1 MDTVSLLAQIEQL
14 KADNE
19 KWARAWHKAENEKL
33 NAELNA
39 CVKSELY
46 VADLREMLQ
55 CVADDEIT
63 VAKAEELIRT
73 WVAGN
78 YDKNCLP
85 NV

>member
-19 KWARAWHKAENEKL
+19 KWARAWQKAENEKL
-33 NAELNA
+33 NAEFNA
-39 CVKSELY
+39 CVKAGLY

-55 CVADDEIT
+55 LLADDEIT
-63 VAKAEELIRT
+63 VAKAEELIRA

>member
-19 KWARAWHKAENEKL
+19 KWARAWKKAADDVL
-33 NAELNA
+33 NAEYNA
-39 CVKSELY
+39 CVKADLHVE
-46 VADLREMLQ
+46 DLREMLQ
-55 CVADDEIT
+55 LLADDEIT
-63 VAKAEELIRT
+63 VAKAEGLIRA

-78 YDKNCLP
+78 YDKNFLP

>member
-1 MDTVSLLAQIEQL
+1 MDTVSLLLQIEQL

-19 KWARAWHKAENEKL
+19 KWARAWQKAENEKL
-33 NAELNA
+33 NAELNV

-63 VAKAEELIRT
+63 VAKAEELIRA